1 MSVTLEIQTLLRLHG
16 LDHVKDYLKLEV
28 KEKGDLVLLK
38 YNTIEA
44 DWTKP
49 ALYECR
55 GIILDRSKGWAVAA
69 YPYRKF
75 FNIEEGYCAEIDWE
89 SVVIFDKCDGSLITF
104 WFYNG
109 EWRMSTSGT
118 IDADSSANGAAHTFA
133 DLTWKAVTDM
143 YGSKEAFLAKLD
155 TNFNYMFEL
164 MTPFNIVVCIHAD
177 YKLILHGARDMR
189 TLEEVHIHDI
199 DLVKTKTHSLKS
211 VEEMVATFENM
222 TWQEEGY
229 IGMDKNFNRF
239 KKKNP
244 AYVAAHHTVQGLSPY
259 HILSVVKSGELS
271 EFLVYFPSRTDELN
285 GLQEKYNQLLIKL
298 TNIYHDDIN
307 NSDTNLSDRDYA
319 FKVLETTAKYNLK
332 PFSGLYFNIRK
343 PNNADI
349 PLKQLVREYVNNI
362 SDRDLYKI
370 LNE

>member
-1 MSVTLEIQTLLRLHG
+1 MTLEIQTLLRLHG

-55 GIILDRSKGWAVAA
+55 GIILDRANDWAVAA

-75 FNIEEGYCAEIDWE
+75 FNLQEGYCAEIDWD
-89 SVVIFDKCDGSLITF
+89 STIIFDKMDGSLITV

-109 EWRMSTSGT
+109 EWRLSTSGT
-118 IDADSSANGAAHTFA
+118 IDADSSANGGAAYTFA
-133 DLTWKAVTDM
+133 DLVWKSVEIM

-164 MTPFNIVVCIHAD
+164 MTPFNLVVAQHTD

-189 TLEEVHIHDI
+189 TLKEIHIHDI
-199 DLVKTKTHSLKS
+199 DLVKVKVHSLKN
-211 VEEMVATFENM
+211 VDEMVATFDGM

-239 KKKNP
+239 KLKNP
-244 AYVAAHHTVQGLSPY
+244 AYVAAHHTTQNLSPY
-259 HILSVVKSGELS
+259 HILAVVKTNELS
-271 EFLVYFPSRTDELN
+271 EFLVYFPGRTTELL
-285 GLQEKYNQLLIKL
+285 GLQEKYDELL
-298 TNIYHDDIN
+298 DILY
-307 NSDTNLSDRDYA
+307 SLYTHIFDYA
-319 FKVLETTAKYNLK
+319 RHLNDREYAELVFKTTQTHDLK
-332 PFSGLYFNIRK
+332 TFSGLFFNIRK
-343 PNNADI
+343 PNNHTI
-349 PLKQLVREYVNNI
+349 PVKTLIRDYVNNI
-362 SDRDLYKI
+362 SDKDLYKI
-370 LNE
+370 LNKG